1 MPFIAGENVTLGQGE
16 EQNQKALD
24 KKADQISFSTAT
36 FDLDLV
42 TDLQFSHLFFKK
54 YVDLISCSLSQ
65 LPTGCVISGNLYNI
79 PELSFSSVKMR

>member
-36 FDLDLV
+36 FDLDWFAI
-42 TDLQFSHLFFKK
+42 LQL
-54 YVDLISCSLSQ
+54 LICNFLTYF
-65 LPTGCVISGNLYNI
+65 LKNMLI
-79 PELSFSSVKMR
+79 